1 MTRTLK
7 ETAAELAKQ
16 KQQKQPPVS
25 SVMARYSAVQGGHG
39 TFSNPPIQVDSGAGS
54 KRRELEHT
62 LDSLAALI
70 QHVVLTRGGQSA
82 VVRRGSGEGGF
93 ITRIILPAS
102 GLLMPSGVEE
112 VMNQIRSIVLQN
124 YPAVRVDALDV
135 RSVGLGSPVS
145 AILQLNTGAG
155 LPLKAI
161 TTNGTGEDCAANPFV
176 HFINHYWCYRH
187 E

>member
-39 TFSNPPIQVDSGAGS
+39 TFSNPPIQVDPGAGS

-145 AILQLNTGAG
+145 ATDGQHILTLRILAPTPQPFSRTNNPHYCRSGNDNAG
-155 LPLKAI
+155 RR
-161 TTNGTGEDCAANPFV
+161 DDD
-176 HFINHYWCYRH
+176 
-187 E
+187 